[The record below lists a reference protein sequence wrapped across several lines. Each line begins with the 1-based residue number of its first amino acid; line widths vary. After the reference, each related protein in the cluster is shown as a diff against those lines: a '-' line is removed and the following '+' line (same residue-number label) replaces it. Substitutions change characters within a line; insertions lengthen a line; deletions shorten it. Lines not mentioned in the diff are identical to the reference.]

1 MMWGLAVLVLIA
13 HLGIAAYE
21 VPRMLRKGQR
31 GELIAFSVILGMA
44 LVLSLLLSLGIKV
57 PSPTEPIEAL
67 FGPLGKALI
76 GGGGK

>member
-1 MMWGLAVLVLIA
+1 MWSLTILVIIA
-13 HLGIAAYE
+13 HLGIAAFE

-44 LVLSLLLSLGIKV
+44 LVLSLLLSLGIRV
-57 PSPTEPIEAL
+57 PSPTGAIEAL

-76 GGGGK
+76 GVGGK